1 MINKLSPRGRRD
13 DMPLRWQFGLVRNP
27 HMAKLQA
34 ASVRIAYGGCA
45 PTAGPIAYMAA
56 ARLGLGHTDGRIA
69 VSLNARYGEG
79 A

>member
-1 MINKLSPRGRRD
+1 
-13 DMPLRWQFGLVRNP
+13 
-27 HMAKLQA
+27 MAKLQA